1 MWAIFF
7 YIQRK
12 LPVGFLQ
19 KSDLKKRK
27 KKTKSQKNGVLLLV
41 QLQAKNRT
49 LLKVFSCQFRDY
61 FLEQLEHMR
70 NITSV
75 HLSLQAFIFITFV
88 RNSELNAES

>member
-1 MWAIFF
+1 M
-7 YIQRK
+7 
-12 LPVGFLQ
+12 
-19 KSDLKKRK
+19 
-27 KKTKSQKNGVLLLV
+27 

-49 LLKVFSCQFRDY
+49 PLKVFSCQFCDY

-70 NITSV
+70 NITSA